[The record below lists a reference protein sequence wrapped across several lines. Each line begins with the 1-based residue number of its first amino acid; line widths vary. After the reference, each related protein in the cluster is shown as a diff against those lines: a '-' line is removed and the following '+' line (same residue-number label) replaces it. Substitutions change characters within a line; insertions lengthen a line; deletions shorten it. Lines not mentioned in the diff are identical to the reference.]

1 MNPLIKYFNGEKA
14 ESYLFLAFGLIG
26 LLLAIYSMVYNNDSD
41 YWKGFV
47 VPIVLVSFLEVLI
60 GITIIRR
67 SPDDIV
73 RVENY
78 LRNTPEKIASI
89 EIPRMHTVMQNF
101 VIYRYVEIAII
112 LLGILVYF
120 VFAKFE
126 FWSGLGLALFIQA
139 SILFIL
145 DYFAERRG
153 FVYIKY
159 LNGIVNE

>member
-1 MNPLIKYFNGEKA
+1 MNPLIKYFNGERA

-26 LLLAIYSMVYNNDSD
+26 LLLAIYSMVYNNGSH

-47 VPIVLVSFLEVLI
+47 VPLVLVSFLEVVI
-60 GITIIRR
+60 GFTIIRR

-78 LRNTPEKIASI
+78 LRNAPEKIASI
-89 EIPRMHTVMQNF
+89 EIPRMHKVMQNF
-101 VIYRYVEIAII
+101 VIYRYAEIAMI

-139 SILFIL
+139 SILLIL

>member
-1 MNPLIKYFNGEKA
+1 
-14 ESYLFLAFGLIG
+14 
-26 LLLAIYSMVYNNDSD
+26 
-41 YWKGFV
+41 
-47 VPIVLVSFLEVLI
+47 
-60 GITIIRR
+60 
-67 SPDDIV
+67 
-73 RVENY
+73 VENY

-89 EIPRMHTVMQNF
+89 EIPRMHAVMQNF

-112 LLGILVYF
+112 FLGILVYF